1 MALLLQFLDLLQVVR
16 VVLIKGRDVLL
27 LLFVDL
33 LGFHQ
38 LLLRLLDLLVLLLD
52 HILLLGI
59 RNLEVLDFA
68 LFSQVR
74 LLLGLVLANQLGL
87 LLVDLRQ
94 FGLKTLGTVLRRLLL
109 IQHGQQLLLLVLQVV
124 SQLLF
129 RLHQLLDRVVLG
141 EVQSRTKLNCL
152 VQLGDF

>member
-1 MALLLQFLDLLQVVR
+1 MALLLQFLNLLQVVR
-16 VVLIKGRDVLL
+16 VVLSEGRDVLL

-68 LFSQVR
+68 LFSQMR
-74 LLLGLVLANQLGL
+74 LLLGLVLA
-87 LLVDLRQ
+87 
-94 FGLKTLGTVLRRLLL
+94 K
-109 IQHGQQLLLLVLQVV
+109 
-124 SQLLF
+124 
-129 RLHQLLDRVVLG
+129 
-141 EVQSRTKLNCL
+141 
-152 VQLGDF
+152 

>member
-1 MALLLQFLDLLQVVR
+1 LQLLVALLLQFLNLLQVVR
-16 VVLIKGRDVLL
+16 VVLSEGRDVLL

-74 LLLGLVLANQLGL
+74 LLLGLVLA
-87 LLVDLRQ
+87 
-94 FGLKTLGTVLRRLLL
+94 K
-109 IQHGQQLLLLVLQVV
+109 
-124 SQLLF
+124 
-129 RLHQLLDRVVLG
+129 
-141 EVQSRTKLNCL
+141 
-152 VQLGDF
+152 

>member
-16 VVLIKGRDVLL
+16 VVLSQGRDVLRL
-27 LLFVDL
+27 LVVDL
-33 LGFHQ
+33 LSFHK

-59 RNLEVLDFA
+59 GNLEVLDFA

-74 LLLGLVLANQLGL
+74 LLLGLVLASQLGL

-94 FGLKTLGTVLRRLLL
+94 IGLKTLGTVLCRLLL
-109 IQHGQQLLLLVLQVV
+109 IQHCQQLLLLVLQVV

-141 EVQSRTKLNCL
+141 EVQSRTQLNGL

>member
-1 MALLLQFLDLLQVVR
+1 VALLLQFLDLLQVVR
-16 VVLIKGRDVLL
+16 VVLSQGRDVLRL
-27 LLFVDL
+27 LVVDL
-33 LGFHQ
+33 LSFHQ

-74 LLLGLVLANQLGL
+74 LLLGLVLASQLGL

-94 FGLKTLGTVLRRLLL
+94 FGLKTLGTVFCRLLL
-109 IQHGQQLLLLVLQVV
+109 IQHCQQLLLLALQVV

-129 RLHQLLDRVVLG
+129 CLHQLLDRVVLRK
-141 EVQSRTKLNCL
+141 VQSRTQLNGL